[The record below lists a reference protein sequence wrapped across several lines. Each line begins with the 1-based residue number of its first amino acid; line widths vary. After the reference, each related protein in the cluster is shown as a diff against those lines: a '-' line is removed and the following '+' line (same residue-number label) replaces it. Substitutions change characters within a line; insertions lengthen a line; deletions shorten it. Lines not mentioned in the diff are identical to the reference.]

1 MKKCLI
7 SGGNWN
13 NGSNAGVWNINWN
26 NARNNSNDNVGGR
39 SDLDSNDLKLK
50 KVDQRDIISSVKQN
64 MLYNS
69 FSSKLLK
76 VKLFL

>member
-7 SGGNWN
+7 SSGNWN
-13 NGSNAGVWNINWN
+13 NGSNAGVWNVNWN
-26 NARNNSNDNVGGR
+26 NARNNSNDNVGWR

-64 MLYNS
+64 MLFNN